1 MRKERAAVTEPRTP
15 AADGALAEPANA
27 AGAAAAPD
35 DAVTIDQVIEQL
47 EKEEGEAEAGK
58 ETADSTLA
66 DKQNR
71 LAALRAAQRDFD
83 TNKGTYAAAHDQF
96 TRDQKGYEDYVTAE
110 TARLKTTLGATADEV
125 HRRATA
131 VTDESAALTKAVD
144 DGTTAVADAQT
155 ARDSAKTDA
164 LAKAA
169 VSADLKKLAAAVA
182 ARLGRLKAW
191 QDEITKAEQTGHDAL
206 AYYLL
211 TERSFEETVAG
222 EPKVIDPDELSGK
235 LIGAL
240 DEQAKAE
247 QTLAVA
253 ERAVTKSKADLAA
266 AQTRLKVHQATSD
279 ADLRRD
285 LTQLAPEGDEP
296 HA

>member
-15 AADGALAEPANA
+15 AADGAPAEPENA
-27 AGAAAAPD
+27 AGAAAPPN

-47 EKEEGEAEAGK
+47 EKEESQAEVGK

-71 LAALRAAQRDFD
+71 LVALRAAQRDFD
-83 TNKGTYAAAHDQF
+83 TNKGTYAAAYDQF
-96 TRDQKGYEDYVTAE
+96 TRDQKGYEDYVTSE
-110 TARLKTTLGATADEV
+110 TTRLKTVLGTTADEV

-131 VTDESAALTKAVD
+131 VTDESAALEKAVD

-169 VSADLKKLAAAVA
+169 VSADLNKLAGAVS

-191 QDEITKAEQTGHDAL
+191 QDEIAKAEQTGHDAL

-211 TERSFEETVAG
+211 TERSFEETVAA
-222 EPKVIDPDELSGK
+222 EPKVIGPDELSGK
-235 LIGAL
+235 LIVAL

-247 QTLAVA
+247 QTLAAA

-266 AQTRLKVHQATSD
+266 AQTRLKDHQATSD

-285 LTQLAPEGDEP
+285 LTQLAPEGDKP